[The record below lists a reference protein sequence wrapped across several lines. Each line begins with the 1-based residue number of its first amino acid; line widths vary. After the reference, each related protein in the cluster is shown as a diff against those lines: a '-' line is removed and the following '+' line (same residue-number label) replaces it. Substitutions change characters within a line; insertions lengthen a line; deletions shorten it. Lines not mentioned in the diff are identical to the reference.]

1 MIALDVEPLPS
12 ALEYVPSDASR
23 IALREMRVR
32 YVQQQALLGVLVN
45 LALSTLILVLWWPF
59 GHHAALITWYAALA
73 LLGVLRL
80 VQRTQFLALAV
91 PTTPTQVEQRFCAL
105 ISLSGVVWGMGA
117 LLLMKGV
124 PFEHQFLVILVLAG
138 LCAGAIVNLSPVL
151 DSYRL
156 YVPLMLIPVTLW
168 CALHDSVVYRSLAL
182 MSMLFGIAL
191 LSAGRHYSRHFNRST
206 ELAAALQQTEARFAS
221 AFHNAPIGMLL
232 VDADGVVVHANRVTE
247 TIYGTTTGYWSRRPF
262 WALTSAADSNRLAE
276 RFEAILNGTTSEFC
290 LETQQ
295 SSCDGRPLWV
305 MVSGSPIPRSSA
317 GGVRAIVQ
325 IQDVTATR
333 EMADRLAY
341 QATHDELTDLL
352 NRSEFETR
360 VKRALTSIRIDA
372 TQHAVLYLDL
382 DTFKVINEACG
393 HEAGN
398 TMLREIATLLRDT
411 VRKHDAVA
419 RFGADEFAVLLE
431 HCTRVQAAA
440 IAEKLCKIVEAH
452 RFAWEDK
459 FFTVGVSI
467 GLVLLVSPDSTA
479 ANVMKAADA
488 ACCAAKE
495 MGRGRVYQFDP
506 DDADLNRHR
515 QQVDSVA
522 VINRALEHSRFE
534 LHAQPIRAARS
545 AADEAPT
552 HLEIL
557 VRMRDDR
564 GAMIAPGLFLPA
576 AERYGLAPRIDRW
589 VIQHTCQWFA
599 AHRDCLALLQSC
611 SINLSGQSLA
621 DAQLQGFI
629 EAQFAAHQLPAT
641 KFCFEITET
650 AAIASINAAQKFIA
664 GLKQRGFRFALD
676 DFGSGLSSFAYLK
689 ALPVDVIKIDG
700 IFVRNIAVD
709 RLDEAMVR
717 SIAEVARIMD
727 KVTVAEFVEG
737 PQQAEV
743 LTRLGIDYLQGYGIG
758 KPVPLA
764 ELFATFKA
772 YTPEP
777 ERIAV

>member
-1 MIALDVEPLPS
+1 
-12 ALEYVPSDASR
+12 
-23 IALREMRVR
+23 
-32 YVQQQALLGVLVN
+32 
-45 LALSTLILVLWWPF
+45 
-59 GHHAALITWYAALA
+59 
-73 LLGVLRL
+73 
-80 VQRTQFLALAV
+80 
-91 PTTPTQVEQRFCAL
+91 
-105 ISLSGVVWGMGA
+105 MGA

-124 PFEHQFLVILVLAG
+124 PFEHQFLVIVVLAG
-138 LCAGAIVNLSPVL
+138 LCAGGIVHLSPVL

-156 YVPLMLIPVTLW
+156 YVPLMLIPVSLW
-168 CALHDSVVYRSLAL
+168 CVLHDSAVYRSLGL
-182 MSMLFGIAL
+182 MSVLFGIAL
-191 LSAGRHYSRHFNRST
+191 LSAGRHYSRHFNRSA

-232 VDADGVVVHANRVTE
+232 IDAAGEVVHANRVTE
-247 TIYGTTTGYWSRRPF
+247 TIYHTAPGYWLRRPF
-262 WALTSAADSNRLAE
+262 WALSNAADSNRVAE
-276 RFEAILNGTTSEFC
+276 RFQAMLNGQISEFC

-295 SSCDGRPLWV
+295 FSSDGTPLWV
-305 MVSGSPIPRSSA
+305 MVSGSPIPRSSV

-341 QATHDELTDLL
+341 QATHDELTELL
-352 NRSEFETR
+352 NRPEFETR
-360 VKRALTSIRIDA
+360 LKRALSSIRIDT
-372 TQHAVLYLDL
+372 TQHAVLFLDL
-382 DTFKVINEACG
+382 DAFKVINEACG

-398 TMLREIATLLRDT
+398 AMLRQIAGLVRDT

-419 RFGADEFAVLLE
+419 RLGGDEFAVLLE
-431 HCTRVQAAA
+431 HCTRGQAIV

-459 FFTVGVSI
+459 SFNVGVSI
-467 GLVLLVSPDSTA
+467 GLVALVSPDSTA
-479 ANVMKAADA
+479 AGVMKAADA
-488 ACCAAKE
+488 ACYAAKE
-495 MGRGRVYQFDP
+495 LGRGRVYQFDP

-545 AADEAPT
+545 SADEAPT

-599 AHRDCLALLQSC
+599 AHRECLALVQSC

-621 DAQLQGFI
+621 DLQLQGFI

-650 AAIASINAAQKFIA
+650 AAIASITSAQKFIG

-758 KPVPLA
+758 KPVPLG
-764 ELFATFKA
+764 ELFEDIKGYARESA
-772 YTPEP
+772 C
-777 ERIAV
+777 IAL

>member
-1 MIALDVEPLPS
+1 MIGLAAEGLPS
-12 ALEYVPSDASR
+12 ALEYLPSDASR
-23 IALREMRVR
+23 SALRDMRLR

-45 LALSTLILVLWWPF
+45 MALATLILVLWWPY
-59 GHHAALITWYAALA
+59 GNHGALCTWYGALT
-73 LLGVLRL
+73 LLGVLRIG
-80 VQRTQFLALAV
+80 QRAQFLAAPGLTSFDHA
-91 PTTPTQVEQRFCAL
+91 ERSFCVMICL
-105 ISLSGVVWGMGA
+105 TGVVWGMGA

-124 PFEHQFLVILVLAG
+124 PFEHQFLAILVLAG
-138 LCAGAIVNLSPVL
+138 LCAGGIVHLSPVL

-156 YVPLMLIPVTLW
+156 YVPSMLIPVSLW
-168 CALHDSVVYRSLAL
+168 CALHDSAVYRSLAL
-182 MSMLFGIAL
+182 MSVMFGIAL
-191 LSAGRHYSRHFNRST
+191 LSAGRHYSRHFNRSA

-232 VDADGVVVHANRVTE
+232 VDADGAVVHANRVTE
-247 TIYGTTTGYWSRRPF
+247 TIYGTAPGYWSRRPF
-262 WALTSAADSNRLAE
+262 WTLAMAADGNRLAE
-276 RFEAILNGTTSEFC
+276 RFDGMLNGQITEFC

-295 SSCDGRPLWV
+295 SSSHGTPLWV
-305 MVSGSPIPRSSA
+305 MVSGSPIPRSSE

-325 IQDVTATR
+325 IQDVTSTR

-341 QATHDELTDLL
+341 QASHDELTELL
-352 NRSEFETR
+352 NRPEFETR
-360 VKRALTSIRIDA
+360 LKRALSAIRIDR

-382 DTFKVINEACG
+382 DGFKIINEACG

-398 TMLREIATLLRDT
+398 AMLYQIAGLVRDT

-419 RFGADEFAVLLE
+419 RLGGDEFAVLLE

-452 RFAWEDK
+452 RFGWEDK
-459 FFTVGVSI
+459 FFNVGVSI
-467 GLVLLVSPDSTA
+467 GLVALVSPDSTA
-479 ANVMKAADA
+479 ASVMKAADA
-488 ACCAAKE
+488 ACSAAKD

-599 AHRDCLALLQSC
+599 AHRDCLALVQSC

-621 DAQLQGFI
+621 DAQLQSFI

-758 KPVPLA
+758 KPLPLA
-764 ELFATFKA
+764 DLFEEIKRYSRA
-772 YTPEP
+772 P